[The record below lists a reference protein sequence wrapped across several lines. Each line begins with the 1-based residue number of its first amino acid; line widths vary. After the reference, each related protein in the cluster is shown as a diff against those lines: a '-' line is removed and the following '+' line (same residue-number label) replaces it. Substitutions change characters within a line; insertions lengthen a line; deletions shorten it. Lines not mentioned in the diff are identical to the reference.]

1 MTALIAH
8 RAFYLLGPTAV
19 GKSELAV
26 ALAERVGGEI
36 VGADAFQIYRG
47 LDVLSAKPSAEQRAR
62 VPHHLIGEVSLSE
75 PFDVAKYRAIAE
87 ARIAD
92 IVARG
97 RVAIVCGG
105 TGLYIRAL
113 THGLSEMPA
122 ADAAL
127 RAGLEKEP
135 LPSLVARLLAL
146 DPASAVD
153 MQNPRRVIRALE
165 VCILS
170 GRPFSSYLGEWG
182 KVVPMRGVI
191 LSRWSEDFATRI
203 AARTD
208 AMFAEGVI
216 EEVANICEV
225 GPTASQMLGL
235 REIRALLAGEI
246 PRADCIAAIAQATRQ
261 YAKRQMTWFRRER
274 GFESLDLTTAI
285 EPLETLIRA
294 GLAVRDAKDLED

>member
-1 MTALIAH
+1 MTTPITH

-19 GKSELAV
+19 GKSALAV

-47 LDVLSAKPSAEQRAR
+47 LDVLSAKPSAAQRAR
-62 VPHHLIGEVSLSE
+62 VPHHLVGEVPLSE
-75 PFDVAKYRAIAE
+75 PFDVAKYRARAE

-113 THGLSEMPA
+113 THGLSDMPG
-122 ADAAL
+122 ADTAL
-127 RAGLEKEP
+127 RAELEKEP
-135 LPSLVARLLAL
+135 LSALVARLREL

-165 VCILS
+165 VCLLG
-170 GRPFSSYLGEWG
+170 GRPFSSYRSGWEN
-182 KVVPMRGVI
+182 VPNVRGVI
-191 LSRWSEDFATRI
+191 LSRGREDLAARIATR
-203 AARTD
+203 TGM
-208 AMFAEGVI
+208 MFAEGVM
-216 EEVANICEV
+216 EEVAAIGEV

-235 REIRALLAGEI
+235 REIRALLAGEMS
-246 PRADCIAAIAQATRQ
+246 RADCLAAIAQATRQ

-274 GFESLDLTTAI
+274 GYEWLDLTTAI
-285 EPLETLIRA
+285 EPLETLARA
-294 GLAVRDAKDLED
+294 GLEVRDRRDKKD